1 MGRKKVREREGIVH
15 EKRQERKKNKGD
27 KIKFRRERERES
39 CMKDENKWVRCT
51 KQFRD
56 LLNSFLD
63 FKGTF

>member
-1 MGRKKVREREGIVH
+1 MRRDKK
-15 EKRQERKKNKGD
+15 EKR
-27 KIKFRRERERES
+27 IKAIKLNLEERES